1 MAMAVA
7 RPAGATGR
15 QHRTTS
21 GRPASGRPA
30 PGHVLRTRPLLK
42 SVIITPTCFNV
53 LPTPPRLQPLLQSSN
68 YLNFDLFSNLSCGDL
83 VSILTRVSCA

>member
-15 QHRTTS
+15 QRRTTS

-42 SVIITPTCFNV
+42 SVNNYAD
-53 LPTPPRLQPLLQSSN
+53 LLQRTTYSS
-68 YLNFDLFSNLSCGDL
+68 SPAATAT
-83 VSILTRVSCA
+83 IK